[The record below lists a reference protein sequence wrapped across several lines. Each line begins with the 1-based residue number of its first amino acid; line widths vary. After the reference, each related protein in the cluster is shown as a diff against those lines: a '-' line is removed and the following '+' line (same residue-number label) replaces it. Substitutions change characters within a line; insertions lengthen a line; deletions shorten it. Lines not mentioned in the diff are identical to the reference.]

1 MFSYLRRRF
10 IRRHQKTRSPLQ
22 EKDVASL
29 RYPGQSVQTMI
40 DEMQIDWDA
49 DLVAIL
55 LISVPTFLAWFHYF
69 RPIDSFLQV
78 IIYSIMAFATWVVF
92 IPSLLLRLRNIR
104 RLRDARNGER
114 IVAEH
119 LNQLIANGYT
129 VLHDIPCHEV
139 KKGKRKVLFNIDHL
153 LIGPAGIFAI
163 ETKTMRKRQGRNDKL
178 VFDGEQVCYA
188 GSNVP
193 LKYNPVPQARRQA
206 GWLERELASLSKAI
220 DKDLKVSPVV
230 TFPGWF
236 VTSSVRMDS
245 VRIFGTPTI
254 KAMRSFL
261 SYQQELLSPGDIA
274 LVEER
279 IKLQIQTRPL

>member
-139 KKGKRKVLFNIDHL
+139 KRASGKCC
-153 LIGPAGIFAI
+153 LIL
-163 ETKTMRKRQGRNDKL
+163 TT
-178 VFDGEQVCYA
+178 Y
-188 GSNVP
+188 
-193 LKYNPVPQARRQA
+193 
-206 GWLERELASLSKAI
+206 
-220 DKDLKVSPVV
+220 
-230 TFPGWF
+230 
-236 VTSSVRMDS
+236 
-245 VRIFGTPTI
+245 
-254 KAMRSFL
+254 
-261 SYQQELLSPGDIA
+261 
-274 LVEER
+274 
-279 IKLQIQTRPL
+279 